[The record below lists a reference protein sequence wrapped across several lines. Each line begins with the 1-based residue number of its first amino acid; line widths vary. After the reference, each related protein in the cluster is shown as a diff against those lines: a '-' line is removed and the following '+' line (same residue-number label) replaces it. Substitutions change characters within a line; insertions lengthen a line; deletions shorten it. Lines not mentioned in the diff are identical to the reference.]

1 MGFLIIEGILAAF
14 ALKRGWRIA
23 PFALVALPLATYF
36 FEEAFAAALGP
47 WIGTYFDPANTAR
60 ALGHGVALVG
70 LAITCWTDPSEA
82 PTAAKQDKRAP
93 QRPARRRSRALYE
106 I

>member
-23 PFALVALPLATYF
+23 PFALVALPLATYL
-36 FEEAFAAALGP
+36 FEEAFAVALGP

-60 ALGHGVALVG
+60 ALGHGIALVG

-82 PTAAKQDKRAP
+82 PTAAKQAP